1 MKPGTT
7 SKPFPRTAEE
17 VSSAIEAAPERTH
30 DPESP
35 YDPADPKA
43 VEAFWKGSRVRR
55 PGQRGIGKKAKKI
68 LLSVRYSPEVVDY
81 FKSTGEGWQT
91 RMDEA
96 LKEWLAAHDHRPV
109 ASGR

>member
-1 MKPGTT
+1 MVGK
-7 SKPFPRTAEE
+7 
-17 VSSAIEAAPERTH
+17 APERVE

-35 YDPADPKA
+35 YDPNDPSA
-43 VEAFWKGSRVRR
+43 VEAFWKNATVRL
-55 PGQRGIGKKAKKI
+55 PGQRGSGRKAKKV

-96 LKEWLAAHDHRPV
+96 LKEWVGSHR
-109 ASGR
+109 SE